1 MFDLLWV
8 PNFIKIRTNVSV
20 WIIFA
25 RIYNLECRPSIPS
38 TIIHNQHVRF
48 ALSAKF
54 HKNWSTFQ
62 FWEQILQISNFRS
75 SSSIPMNA
83 FIISMFELLWLPNF
97 IKIRHIKILRSNL
110 PKLLISGQDPQS
122 RISNLLLM
130 NLMTCSEC
138 QIS

>member
-1 MFDLLWV
+1 MFDLLRV
-8 PNFIKIRTNVSV
+8 SNFIKIRTNFSV
-20 WIIFA
+20 GAIFA
-25 RIYNLECRPSIPS
+25 RIYNLGSTSIPS
-38 TIIHNQHVRF
+38 TIIHNQHVWF

-75 SSSIPMNA
+75 SSSIPINA
-83 FIISMFELLWLPNF
+83 FIISMFELFWLPNF
-97 IKIRHIKILRSNL
+97 IKIRHITILRSNL